1 LIQKKAPVAQKPKIV
16 IIGGGIA
23 GLKAAFDLATKGV
36 DVTLLEA
43 RERLGGRIYTIN
55 TMPGKTQIELGASYW
70 EGLNESEF
78 YQRYLSGKTLR
89 LDDTKSSVITIDR
102 APDQDNLLENYAL
115 AQKMLVNAESTHA
128 GKTFAEFVAEKKP
141 SYWVNRFL
149 ENSLLHHCTSQD
161 KGGFPTFK
169 RQPVQLGDVW
179 NDSDADFCFVK
190 GGYNQVIEQLT
201 SECKEAGVKIVLN
214 NPVTKIID
222 MGLNGIKVATQRT
235 SYSADKVISTIPIG
249 VLKNHVEKL
258 FYPLLSAEKTEALS
272 MIGIHDAT
280 RVVIEFP
287 GEPFWENADA
297 PYLYLDAKDSPCLL
311 EFRNAYP
318 LTGKAILTTGKY
330 SDVARDLYTKYKGNT
345 AQAEKAII
353 ERVLSDLRKAF
364 SHKEIADPLVSTVYC
379 WTHDPFAEGAYPYRT
394 AAITET
400 IQKALEQPEG
410 NIYFAGGDFSRYGF
424 SVHNAYANAER
435 VAAQVYEALD
445 VKPPSV

>member
-1 LIQKKAPVAQKPKIV
+1 MIQKKTSVAQKPKV
-16 IIGGGIA
+16 VVIGGGIA

-36 DVTLLEA
+36 EVTLLEG
-43 RERLGGRIYTIN
+43 RDRLGGRIYTIT

-70 EGLNESEF
+70 EGLNDSEF
-78 YQRYLSGKTLR
+78 YQRYLAEKTLR
-89 LDDTKSSVITIDR
+89 FDETKSSVIPIDR
-102 APDQDNLLENYAL
+102 APDQDNLLENYTL

-141 SYWVNRFL
+141 SYWPNRFL
-149 ENSLLHHCTSQD
+149 ENSLLHHCTPLD

-169 RQPVQLGDVW
+169 RKPVPVGDVW

-201 SECKEAGVKIVLN
+201 NECKEAGVKIVLN
-214 NPVTKIID
+214 NAVTKIID
-222 MGLNGIKVATQRT
+222 MGLNGVKVATQRT

-258 FYPLLSAEKTEALS
+258 FYPLLSKEKTDALS

-287 GEPFWENADA
+287 GAPFWDNVDG
-297 PYLYLDAKDSPCLL
+297 PYLYLDAKDSPVLL

-318 LTGKAILTTGKY
+318 LTGKAILVTDKY

-345 AQAEKAII
+345 AHAEKALV
-353 ERVLSDLRKAF
+353 ERVLSDLRKAY
-364 SHKEIADPLVSTVYC
+364 SHKEIADPVVSTVYC

-400 IQKALEQPEG
+400 IQQALEQPEG
-410 NIYFAGGDFSRYGF
+410 NVYFAGADFSRYGF
-424 SVHNAYANAER
+424 SVHNAYASGER
-435 VAAQVYEALD
+435 VAAGVYEL
-445 VKPPSV
+445 VQKVPI